1 MIFFFFS
8 IDFLIRDDCYWSD
21 DSSKDVVWCSIFFD
35 FQFLFCEFESFIGDN
50 VEFIVEVLLL
60 LDKIIK
66 GGINRDLFN
75 EKFLYFYIV
84 LIFMV
89 ILSIL
94 DRKMLLSDIY
104 QYVMDNFLFYNN
116 KEKVWR
122 NSIWYN
128 LLLNEC
134 FVKNGWVDNG
144 KGNFWFIYFV
154 CVEDFVCGDFC

>member
-1 MIFFFFS
+1 M
-8 IDFLIRDDCYWSD
+8 
-21 DSSKDVVWCSIFFD
+21 
-35 FQFLFCEFESFIGDN
+35 FCEFESFIGDN

-75 EKFLYFYIV
+75 EKLLYFYIV

-104 QYVMDNFLFYNN
+104 
-116 KEKVWR
+116 
-122 NSIWYN
+122 
-128 LLLNEC
+128 
-134 FVKNGWVDNG
+134 
-144 KGNFWFIYFV
+144 
-154 CVEDFVCGDFC
+154 